1 MVLAQARPSV
11 SDDRQIAIRTGRA
24 TVQRSPL
31 RSGDRGVVGPL
42 VPELQAQLSGSG
54 QHDGRTQNSDGAHN
68 DIEVGAALHA
78 GLRAAVATSG
88 RPVGGSRRT
97 GETEV
102 KVRGASVYL
111 YRVVDTAGKTVDF
124 YLSRHRD
131 VNAAKAFLRKAMKAQ
146 RVPQRSR

>member
-1 MVLAQARPSV
+1 M
-11 SDDRQIAIRTGRA
+11 
-24 TVQRSPL
+24 
-31 RSGDRGVVGPL
+31 
-42 VPELQAQLSGSG
+42 
-54 QHDGRTQNSDGAHN
+54 
-68 DIEVGAALHA
+68 
-78 GLRAAVATSG
+78 
-88 RPVGGSRRT
+88 GGSRRT